1 MKNKYTFELLE
12 KKEIYSG
19 QDKSKLFFSMLSLTK
34 NSSSIYLVDTFDE
47 LESKLADEVFYI
59 AHNLVSRKGKQVYF
73 NGEMVVTS
81 RSCLIDFLKRSVEI
95 NDLRDFLISPI
106 FDDYPHYVV
115 FINDESFYYCM

>member
-1 MKNKYTFELLE
+1 MKNKYNFELLE

-19 QDKSKLFFSMLSLTK
+19 RDKSELFFSMLSLTK
-34 NSSSIYLVDTFDE
+34 SGSSIYLMDTFNE
-47 LESKLADEVFYI
+47 LESKLTDETFYI

-73 NGEMVVTS
+73 NGEIVMAS
-81 RSCLIDFLKRSVEI
+81 RSCLIEFLKKSLEI

-106 FDDYPHYVV
+106 FDDSPHYVV